1 VALTVIIIAI
11 ALAVGRSMHIRSLLA
26 RVAVTMALGGVFA
39 LGVEVAGPA
48 SVSAQKAVS
57 ARGSASDDDQG
68 LACIQR
74 ALGGSPAF
82 ARVSSLRI
90 VGETKPVVSG
100 PLPGTREIRVVFP
113 DKYERIDVGRPP
125 KFPDTTLSST
135 IGFNDRLILSEP
147 RAPDRERAMRSARL
161 DFARQMWMRLPRSI
175 AGVQISSRAVREGNR
190 QRLALDLIGP
200 DGFRATLLADA
211 ASCVPVALEYP
222 TNTTPHSTTTR
233 VDLADYRDFGGI
245 RFPTV
250 LTTSDGGRPWVIER
264 VSQVELNA
272 ANSRQYFA
280 PGH

>member
-1 VALTVIIIAI
+1 
-11 ALAVGRSMHIRSLLA
+11 MHICSLLA
-26 RVAVTMALGGVFA
+26 RISVTTALGGVCA
-39 LGVEVAGPA
+39 VSGGLAGPV

-57 ARGSASDDDQG
+57 ARGRENGDQG
-68 LACIQR
+68 LTCIQR
-74 ALGGSPAF
+74 TLGGSSAF

-135 IGFNDRLILSEP
+135 IGFNGRLILSAP
-147 RAPDRERAMRSARL
+147 RVPDRERAMRSARL
-161 DFARQMWMRLPRSI
+161 DFARQMWMRLPRPI

-190 QRLALDLIGP
+190 QRLALDLTGP
-200 DGFRATLLADA
+200 DDFRATLLADA

-222 TNTTPHSTTTR
+222 TTTQPHSTTTR
-233 VDLADYRDFGGI
+233 VDLAEYRDFGGI

-250 LTTSDGGRPWVIER
+250 LTTSDGGQPWVVEH
-264 VSQVELNA
+264 VSQVEINA

-280 PGH
+280 TGR